1 MTAPQRHNEI
11 LKLLETR
18 ENLDVMTLGE
28 LLGVSAVTI
37 RKDLRLL
44 EEKGLLFRT
53 HGGASRHNPYIRDR
67 NVIEKE
73 QLFPEE
79 KAKIAAAAA
88 RYVAPN
94 DSIIVASGTSM
105 QALAKELVHKPP
117 LTVITSS
124 LYVSQILIQC
134 NSIQVI
140 QLGGVLRHS
149 SGSVSGFQAENFLD
163 TVVCSTLFLGADGI
177 DLTHGITTTDL
188 SEARLNQKM
197 IEASE
202 SVIILADSSKF
213 SRHGF
218 GKICGF
224 DVVSRIITDD
234 KIPGKIAKQ
243 LEDMGVA
250 IEIA

>member
-73 QLFPEE
+73 QLFTEE
-79 KAKIAAAAA
+79 QAKIAAAAS

-94 DSIIVASGTSM
+94 DSIIIASGTSM
-105 QALAKELVHKPP
+105 QADRK
-117 LTVITSS
+117 
-124 LYVSQILIQC
+124 
-134 NSIQVI
+134 
-140 QLGGVLRHS
+140 
-149 SGSVSGFQAENFLD
+149 SV
-163 TVVCSTLFLGADGI
+163 V
-177 DLTHGITTTDL
+177 
-188 SEARLNQKM
+188 
-197 IEASE
+197 
-202 SVIILADSSKF
+202 
-213 SRHGF
+213 
-218 GKICGF
+218 
-224 DVVSRIITDD
+224 
-234 KIPGKIAKQ
+234 
-243 LEDMGVA
+243 
-250 IEIA
+250 